1 MITSLKF
8 TGKGSNDYIKKIKY
22 KEVYKEGLSEEE
34 IKEIRQKCHARG
46 PEWEK
51 ICKTVKDGY
60 KNQQLIDH
68 ILKRKFEFS
77 PYINVLFG
85 PNGCGKTTIIKAIA
99 AYAMCG
105 TDHQFD
111 GMTNLASYSPTNM
124 SLSFIFKDEEE
135 KSEDNYYKDLIKAI
149 ESRAGNQAKL
159 GWDGYP
165 VYYEN
170 FSGRTH
176 YEIGDLEGSLIESG
190 IEELNYMFGKNSISA
205 GQNTIWM
212 INKLT
217 SIATRKVDIKKYIED
232 VENKIKKV
240 NSTWGSCY
248 KAGIDYYNT
257 YYKPGIEENNRL
269 TVLLDE
275 MDKSLD
281 IQNVARL
288 YAEVL
293 PRLVEK
299 YPIQIILVTHSPL
312 ILSKNIKD
320 NPLYNIISINDD
332 YTNDVLDKLKGFSF

>member
-1 MITSLKF
+1 MITSLIF
-8 TGKGSNDYIKKIKY
+8 TGKGSNDYIKRIKY
-22 KEVYKEGLSEEE
+22 KEVYKKGLSEKE
-34 IKEIRQKCHARG
+34 IKEIRMKTHARG
-46 PEWEK
+46 PEWAK
-51 ICKTVKDGY
+51 VCKTVKDGY
-60 KNQQLIDH
+60 QNQHLIDH
-68 ILKRKFEFS
+68 LLKRKFEFT

-105 TDHQFD
+105 SDSQFD

-124 SLSFIFKDEEE
+124 SLSFIFDDED
-135 KSEDNYYKDLIKAI
+135 KTQDKYYNDLIKAI
-149 ESRAGNQAKL
+149 ERRSGNQAKL

-170 FSGRTH
+170 FSGRKC
-176 YEIGDLEGSLIESG
+176 YGIGDLEGSLIESG
-190 IEELNYMFGKNSISA
+190 LEELNYMFGKNSISA

-217 SIATRKVDIKKYIED
+217 SIATREIDIKKYIED
-232 VENKIKKV
+232 VENKIKSV
-240 NSTWGSCY
+240 NSIWGSCY

-257 YYKPGIEENNRL
+257 YYKPGIENNNRL

-288 YAEVL
+288 YSEVL
-293 PRLVEK
+293 PKLVEK

-312 ILSKNIKD
+312 ILSRNIRENKY
-320 NPLYNIISINDD
+320 YNIISINDD
-332 YTNDVLDKLKGFSF
+332 YTNDVLEGLKGFSF